1 MIDERHYEFEMNE
14 SEKQEFI
21 AAVSIKVG
29 YEEAEAFVDKYNSD
43 DNGYS
48 AEEQTD
54 TLAGSWTEAQ
64 TKRPTDRL
72 TVGSTDS
79 HPCIRASMHM

>member
-29 YEEAEAFVDKYNSD
+29 YEEAEAFVDKYHSD

-54 TLAGSWTEAQ
+54 TLAYLFDALYIWESAKFHFTNKGN
-64 TKRPTDRL
+64 
-72 TVGSTDS
+72 
-79 HPCIRASMHM
+79 